1 MGVDEGGDDDD
12 DDEGGEDST
21 MLVAI
26 LPLRCS
32 ISGNIS

>member
-1 MGVDEGGDDDD
+1 MGVEEGGDDDD
-12 DDEGGEDST
+12 DDECGEDST

-32 ISGNIS
+32 SSGNIS